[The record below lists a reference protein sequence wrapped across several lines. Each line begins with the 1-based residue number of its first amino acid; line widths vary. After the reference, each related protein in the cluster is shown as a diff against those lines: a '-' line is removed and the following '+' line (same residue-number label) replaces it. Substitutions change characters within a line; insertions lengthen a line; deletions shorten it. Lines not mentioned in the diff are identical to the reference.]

1 LAQPPSDDV
10 RAELSAAIAQDR
22 KVLGEVYPLLE
33 RGLSD
38 QEIAREL
45 GRNTPGFV
53 SNNRTHVRAIL
64 DGVIPRGPTM
74 AGQTAGA
81 VRRVASTPG
90 LSAGARSHLG
100 AVLEEL
106 VNAAAVQ
113 APRHQRPVPSA
124 PQPGLPET
132 RATNLRGQVDET
144 VRTRTNELIQRIRT
158 EASVDADDYYR
169 ALSAAFA
176 LDEVVHLIVVEA
188 TSRTTLAL
196 HAAGRLDLSIER
208 AVLDWASDLPLT
220 SDLVKSARSRL
231 AYWKSQ

>member
-1 LAQPPSDDV
+1 MAQPPSDDV
-10 RAELSAAIAQDR
+10 RAELRAAIAQDR

-38 QEIAREL
+38 QEIAQEL

-81 VRRVASTPG
+81 VRRLASTPG

-113 APRHQRPVPSA
+113 APRQQRPAPSA
-124 PQPGLPET
+124 PQPGLSET
-132 RATNLRGQVDET
+132 RGTTLRSQVDET
-144 VRTRTNELIQRIRT
+144 VRARTDDLTQRIRT

-169 ALSAAFA
+169 ACSAAFA
-176 LDEVVHLIVVEA
+176 LDGVERLVVVEK

-196 HAAGRLDLSIER
+196 HAAGRLDLSIEQ

-220 SDLVKSARSRL
+220 SDLVEGARGRL

>member
-1 LAQPPSDDV
+1 MAQPPSNDV

-22 KVLGEVYPLLE
+22 KVLGEVYPLLD

-90 LSAGARSHLG
+90 LSAGARSHLD

-106 VNAAAVQ
+106 ASAAAVQ
-113 APRHQRPVPSA
+113 APRQQRPVPSA
-124 PQPGLPET
+124 PQPGLSAT
-132 RATNLRGQVDET
+132 RGTNLRSQVDET
-144 VRTRTNELIQRIRT
+144 VRTRTHDLTQQIRI

-169 ALSAAFA
+169 ACSAAFA
-176 LDEVVHLIVVEA
+176 LDEVERLVVVEK
-188 TSRTTLAL
+188 TSRTTRAL
-196 HAAGRLDLSIER
+196 HAAERLDLSIEQ

-231 AYWKSQ
+231 EYWKSQ

>member
-1 LAQPPSDDV
+1 MAQPPSDDV
-10 RAELSAAIAQDR
+10 RAELRAAIAQDR
-22 KVLGEVYPLLE
+22 NVLGKVYPLLE
-33 RGLSD
+33 RGLSAE
-38 QEIAREL
+38 EIAREL
-45 GRNTPGFV
+45 GKNTPGFV
-53 SNNRTHVRAIL
+53 SNNRTIVRAIL
-64 DGVIPRGPTM
+64 DGVTPRGPKI

-106 VNAAAVQ
+106 DSAAAVQ
-113 APRHQRPVPSA
+113 APRQQRPAPSA
-124 PQPGLPET
+124 PQPGASET

-144 VRTRTNELIQRIRT
+144 VRTRMHELIQRIRT

-176 LDEVVHLIVVEA
+176 LDEVSCLILVEA
-188 TSRTTLAL
+188 TSRTTHAL
-196 HAAGRLDLSIER
+196 YAAGRLDLSIER

-220 SDLVKSARSRL
+220 SDLVMSARSRL
-231 AYWKSQ
+231 EYWKSL

>member
-1 LAQPPSDDV
+1 MAQPPSDEV
-10 RAELSAAIAQDR
+10 RAELTAAIAQDR
-22 KVLGEVYPLLE
+22 KVLGKVYPLLE
-33 RGLSD
+33 RGLSAH
-38 QEIAREL
+38 EIAREL
-45 GRNTPGFV
+45 GKNTPGFV
-53 SNNRTHVRAIL
+53 SNNRTIVHAIR
-64 DGVIPRGPTM
+64 DGVIPRGPRI

-90 LSAGARSHLG
+90 LSTGARNHLD

-106 VNAAAVQ
+106 DGAAAVR
-113 APRHQRPVPSA
+113 APAPQRPVPSA
-124 PQPGLPET
+124 PQSGLPKT
-132 RATNLRGQVDET
+132 RATNLRSQVDET

-169 ALSAAFA
+169 TLSTAFA
-176 LDEVVHLIVVEA
+176 LDEVEHLVVVEA

-196 HAAGRLDLSIER
+196 HAAGRLDLSIEQ

-220 SDLVKSARSRL
+220 SDMVEGARSRL

>member
-10 RAELSAAIAQDR
+10 RAELQVAIAQDR

-33 RGLSD
+33 RGMSN

-64 DGVIPRGPTM
+64 EGVTSRRATM

-90 LSAGARSHLG
+90 LSAGARSYLR

-106 VNAAAVQ
+106 DSAAAVQ
-113 APRHQRPVPSA
+113 APRQQRPSPSA
-124 PQPGLPET
+124 PQPGLSET
-132 RATNLRGQVDET
+132 RGTTLRSQVDET
-144 VRTRTNELIQRIRT
+144 VRTRTDDLTQRIRT
-158 EASVDADDYYR
+158 EASLDADDYYR
-169 ALSAAFA
+169 ACSAAFA
-176 LDEVVHLIVVEA
+176 LDGVEHLVVVEK

-196 HAAGRLDLSIER
+196 HAAGRLDLSIEQ

>member
-1 LAQPPSDDV
+1 M
-10 RAELSAAIAQDR
+10 
-22 KVLGEVYPLLE
+22 LGEVYPLLE

-45 GRNTPGFV
+45 RRNTPGFV

-64 DGVIPRGPTM
+64 DGVIPRGPKI

-113 APRHQRPVPSA
+113 APRQQRPDPSA
-124 PQPGLPET
+124 PQHGLSET
-132 RATNLRGQVDET
+132 RGTNLRSQVDQT
-144 VRTRTNELIQRIRT
+144 VRTRTDDLTQRIRT
-158 EASVDADDYYR
+158 EASLDADDYYR
-169 ALSAAFA
+169 ACSAVFA
-176 LDEVVHLIVVEA
+176 LDGVEHLVVVEK
-188 TSRTTLAL
+188 TSRTTRAL
-196 HAAGRLDLSIER
+196 HAAGRLDLSIEQ
-208 AVLDWASDLPLT
+208 AVLDWARDLPLT
-220 SDLVKSARSRL
+220 SDLVECAKGRL